1 MTSEKDFRI
10 EGDKLIRYLGD
21 ASNVKIPEGVRMIG
35 EGAFKDDTTL
45 ISVTIPEGCEG
56 IEEGAFQWCSALEI
70 VHAPDLIMAVGLNA
84 FAGTRFDQYYSEN
97 ETSWNEDFCFLGKV
111 LYKGRRSLRE
121 ARIPE
126 GTVRITAD
134 AFREHVLLRKISIPS
149 TCVEIGWRAFE
160 SCTGLTEVTVPGN
173 AKILG
178 WHAFRGC
185 SRLADRYLQ
194 DAKSWQMQKDIS

>member
-84 FAGTRFDQYYSEN
+84 FAGTRFDQQRTQKSP
-97 ETSWNEDFCFLGKV
+97 G
-111 LYKGRRSLRE
+111 
-121 ARIPE
+121 
-126 GTVRITAD
+126 
-134 AFREHVLLRKISIPS
+134 S
-149 TCVEIGWRAFE
+149 TD
-160 SCTGLTEVTVPGN
+160 S
-173 AKILG
+173 
-178 WHAFRGC
+178 
-185 SRLADRYLQ
+185 
-194 DAKSWQMQKDIS
+194 

>member
-111 LYKGRRSLRE
+111 LYKGRRRGRSQFLPP
-121 ARIPE
+121 ALKLA
-126 GTVRITAD
+126 GA
-134 AFREHVLLRKISIPS
+134 HLN
-149 TCVEIGWRAFE
+149 RAP
-160 SCTGLTEVTVPGN
+160 V
-173 AKILG
+173 
-178 WHAFRGC
+178 
-185 SRLADRYLQ
+185 
-194 DAKSWQMQKDIS
+194 

>member
-84 FAGTRFDQYYSEN
+84 FAGTRFVSGKHG
-97 ETSWNEDFCFLGKV
+97 FLK
-111 LYKGRRSLRE
+111 E
-121 ARIPE
+121 
-126 GTVRITAD
+126 
-134 AFREHVLLRKISIPS
+134 PS
-149 TCVEIGWRAFE
+149 GSQPMHF
-160 SCTGLTEVTVPGN
+160 GN
-173 AKILG
+173 M
-178 WHAFRGC
+178 FF
-185 SRLADRYLQ
+185 
-194 DAKSWQMQKDIS
+194 